1 SYDRISATVGEM
13 VEHKMPTVE
22 MVLELSQVATQ
33 STALA
38 PRFLNVQT
46 VQQRA
51 RLTTELDTI
60 EARQFELVRTVGKIA
75 GVDMKPVQK

>member
-1 SYDRISATVGEM
+1 MPFEEVGDVGEM

-22 MVLELSQVATQ
+22 LVLELSQVGTQ

-38 PRFLNVQT
+38 PRFMNVQT

-51 RLTTELDTI
+51 RL
-60 EARQFELVRTVGKIA
+60 
-75 GVDMKPVQK
+75 VQHLL